1 MSPSEPRDYR
11 MKAQAKGL
19 TSFGVAVRQTDL
31 WVQAENPLAE
41 EARSLV
47 LEARRQIESYIEA
60 HPEFLKTLLPQ
71 KEDMFAPPLV
81 KVMLRAG
88 RAAGVGPMAA
98 VAGAV
103 AQYVGEGLLEFSP
116 QVIVENGGD
125 IFLATQ
131 RDATVAIYAGKSPLS
146 GRVGIRIPAERMPLG
161 VCTSSGSVGH
171 SLSLGESD
179 AVCIVCRSAALADA
193 AATAVGNRLFKA
205 ADLASAAR
213 EASGMPGILGGVLIL
228 KDRLA
233 SWGEFELLAL

>member
-1 MSPSEPRDYR
+1 MSPFEPRDYR

-31 WVQAENPLAE
+31 WVQAESLLAE
-41 EARSLV
+41 EARSLI
-47 LEARRQIESYIEA
+47 LEARRQIESYIAA
-60 HPEFLKTLLPQ
+60 HPEFLKALLPQ

-81 KVMLRAG
+81 KIMLRAG

-146 GRVGIRIPAERMPLG
+146 GRVGIRVPAERMPLG

-193 AATAVGNRLFKA
+193 VATAVGNRLFKA

-213 EASGMPGILGGVLIL
+213 EASSTPGILGGVLIL